1 MCWEEEKEK
10 SKRLEEEVKRFKAEN
25 ARKQPLQTLSL
36 YRSENEVSALTL
48 DKLVPEEV
56 HKKVLRTAQLD
67 LL

>member
-1 MCWEEEKEK
+1 
-10 SKRLEEEVKRFKAEN
+10 VKRFKAEN